1 MITAAPIPVP
11 RATSI
16 TSRYPRAAPNLASAQ
31 AEAFASFST
40 TTSRPRRSSTRCLSG
55 SSRQARFGADSM
67 VGRAL
72 SANPGAPKPNGPAPP
87 VGDPI
92 RGEGLGP
99 RVGDG
104 KLGPRRAGRRGRSLQ
119 FGDDPAVF
127 VDNPRRDF
135 RATDINADGE
145 RH

>member
-1 MITAAPIPVP
+1 MGGRRLLAAERNGKDLFCWCINYSDGMDKDGTVYLSVMSSQDYALLHGGSVKQATPQVADADDLAVARLP
-11 RATSI
+11 RG
-16 TSRYPRAAPNLASAQ
+16 ASLELNAQ
-31 AEAFASFST
+31 
-40 TTSRPRRSSTRCLSG
+40 
-55 SSRQARFGADSM
+55 
-67 VGRAL
+67 
-72 SANPGAPKPNGPAPP
+72 GAPA
-87 VGDPI
+87 
-92 RGEGLGP
+92 

-104 KLGPRRAGRRGRSLQ
+104 ELGPRRAGRRGRSLQ